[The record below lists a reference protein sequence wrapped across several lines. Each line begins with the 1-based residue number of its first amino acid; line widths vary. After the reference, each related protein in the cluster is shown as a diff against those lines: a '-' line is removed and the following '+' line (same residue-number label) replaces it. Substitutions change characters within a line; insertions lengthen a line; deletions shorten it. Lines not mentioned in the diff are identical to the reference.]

1 MTTTF
6 GVVNVDDSKNL
17 ITALG
22 RLSVSAMC
30 VYAKLAIMQSGP
42 WQDSLTAVGRRS
54 EFAGSFS

>member
-1 MTTTF
+1 MSRASDCKT
-6 GVVNVDDSKNL
+6 
-17 ITALG
+17 
-22 RLSVSAMC
+22 RLWKAFHKR